1 MRLLLHGHHVGGSML
16 LLHGRRH
23 VHGDLAQHLASS
35 TTVEQA
41 HGCMG
46 SGSILL

>member
-1 MRLLLHGHHVGGSML
+1 MLLLLHGHHVGGSML
-16 LLHGRRH
+16 LLLHGPH
-23 VHGDLAQHLASS
+23 VHGDPAQHLASS
-35 TTVEQA
+35 TPVEQA